1 MPNPLHS
8 SPARR
13 VHVMHLVARDSRLPL
28 QVGSRA
34 LTMRA
39 GDPEGGHPREDAAP
53 LPHAMACP
61 RDLSRPSAGLTFP
74 L

>member
-1 MPNPLHS
+1 MPTSLHS

-13 VHVMHLVARDSRLPL
+13 VHVMHFVTRDSRLPL

-39 GDPEGGHPREDAAP
+39 GDPEGDRPREDEGP
-53 LPHAMACP
+53 LPH
-61 RDLSRPSAGLTFP
+61 
-74 L
+74 

>member
-1 MPNPLHS
+1 MPTSLHS

-39 GDPEGGHPREDAAP
+39 SAPEGGRPRKDTGP
-53 LPHAMACP
+53 LPHAMAYP
-61 RDLSRPSAGLTFP
+61 RDPSRPSADLTVPF
-74 L
+74 

>member
-1 MPNPLHS
+1 MPTSLHS

-13 VHVMHLVARDSRLPL
+13 VHVMHLVTRDSRLPL

-39 GDPEGGHPREDAAP
+39 SDPEGDRPREDARP
-53 LPHAMACP
+53 LPHAMAYP
-61 RDLSRPSAGLTFP
+61 RDPSRPKAGLTFP